1 MPGGC
6 LARKGALTNSN
17 DPFQRA
23 KFVNGPNLLVPRR
36 SIRPE
41 VLGNAHEEPA
51 ALHPLPKAMPE
62 AHCEQDKRRA
72 APLPKAPI
80 GLKGKSLL
88 PRPIKRFDSA
98 DYFLQQH
105 MEKQRAELHQPHM
118 PVEPTVE
125 EYTDCSS
132 CCSSRPASSES
143 ERTGYED
150 VPMPPPAPTRQLH
163 SSSLHRGTGLTGFT
177 NANSSG

>member
-1 MPGGC
+1 
-6 LARKGALTNSN
+6 
-17 DPFQRA
+17 
-23 KFVNGPNLLVPRR
+23 
-36 SIRPE
+36 
-41 VLGNAHEEPA
+41 
-51 ALHPLPKAMPE
+51 MPE

-98 DYFLQQH
+98 DYFLKQH

-125 EYTDCSS
+125 EHTGCSS

-150 VPMPPPAPTRQLH
+150 VPMNPPAPTRQLH

-177 NANSSG
+177 NDNSSG

>member
-1 MPGGC
+1 
-6 LARKGALTNSN
+6 
-17 DPFQRA
+17 
-23 KFVNGPNLLVPRR
+23 
-36 SIRPE
+36 
-41 VLGNAHEEPA
+41 
-51 ALHPLPKAMPE
+51 MPE

-125 EYTDCSS
+125 EHTGCSS

-150 VPMPPPAPTRQLH
+150 VPMNPPALTRPHAHPQPARQLGFIGFVVKVPPDTPTRTP
-163 SSSLHRGTGLTGFT
+163 STRGEARLPRLRR
-177 NANSSG
+177 